1 MTDDESS
8 LPPVKSIARAADV
21 LRVLAKEAN
30 GGALTDIA
38 RQAGLGKATAH
49 RILSALI
56 DEGFAFQDRATRLY
70 QLGAGLGELSRI
82 ARRRDAG
89 ALALPILSKLAKET
103 EDTIYVHIQEGLRS
117 VCVGRE
123 QGAFPIRTLSLDVGQ
138 TRPLGVGS
146 GSIALLAFLPEP
158 EIEEIIEANRRWLA
172 EFPSFGPD
180 AIRSFVSQTKRQGYS
195 FIEGQMTPNISAI
208 GVPVMDAQE
217 RPVAALSVTAI
228 SDRVRG
234 QRALWLASLL
244 QQEAAY
250 LATLIQKSRG

>member
-1 MTDDESS
+1 MSDDESS

-21 LRVLAKEAN
+21 LRILAKEAK
-30 GGALTDIA
+30 GVALTDVA
-38 RQAGLGKATAH
+38 RRAGLGKATAH

-70 QLGAGLGELSRI
+70 QLGAALGELSRK
-82 ARRRDAG
+82 ACRRDVG
-89 ALALPILSKLAKET
+89 ALAQPILSQLAKET

-123 QGAFPIRTLSLDVGQ
+123 QGSFPIRTLSLDVGQ

-146 GSIALLAFLPEP
+146 GSIALLAFLPEQ
-158 EIEEIIEANRRWLA
+158 EIEAIIEANQRWYA

-180 AIRSFVSQTKRQGYS
+180 AIRSFVRQTRSQGYS

-208 GVPVMDAQE
+208 GVPVLDDQE
-217 RPVAALSVTAI
+217 RPIAALSVTAI

-244 QQEAAY
+244 RQEAAD
-250 LATLIQKSRG
+250 LASLIQKSRD

>member
-1 MTDDESS
+1 MNDDESS
-8 LPPVKSIARAADV
+8 LPPVKSIARAADI
-21 LRVLAKEAN
+21 LRILAKQAN
-30 GGALTDIA
+30 GVALTDIA
-38 RQAGLGKATAH
+38 RQAELGKATAH

-56 DEGFAFQDRATRLY
+56 EEGFAFQDRATRLY
-70 QLGAGLGELSRI
+70 QLGSALGELSRM
-82 ARRRDAG
+82 ARRRDVG
-89 ALALPILSKLAKET
+89 ALAQPILSRLAKET

-123 QGAFPIRTLSLDVGQ
+123 QGSFPIKTLSLDIGQ

-158 EIEEIIEANRRWLA
+158 EIEAIIEANRRWLA

-180 AIRSFVSQTKRQGYS
+180 AIRSFVGQTRRQGYS
-195 FIEGQMTPNISAI
+195 LIEGQMTPNINAI
-208 GVPVMDAQE
+208 GVPVMDDQE
-217 RPVAALSVTAI
+217 CPVAALSVTAI
-228 SDRVRG
+228 SDRIRG
-234 QRALWLASLL
+234 QRAFWLASLL

>member
-1 MTDDESS
+1 MSDDENS
-8 LPPVKSIARAADV
+8 LPPVKSIARAADI
-21 LRVLAKEAN
+21 LRILAKQAT
-30 GGALTDIA
+30 GLALTEIA

-70 QLGAGLGELSRI
+70 QLGAALGELSRK
-82 ARRRDAG
+82 ARRRDVG
-89 ALALPILSKLAKET
+89 ALAQPILSRLAKET

-123 QGAFPIRTLSLDVGQ
+123 QGLFPIKTLSLDVGQ

-158 EIEEIIEANRRWLA
+158 EIEAIIEANRRWLA

-180 AIRSFVSQTKRQGYS
+180 AVRSFVGQTRRQGYS
-195 FIEGQMTPNISAI
+195 LIEGHMTPNINAI
-208 GVPVMDAQE
+208 GVPVMDDQE
-217 RPVAALSVTAI
+217 HPVAALSVTAI
-228 SDRVRG
+228 ADRIRG
-234 QRALWLASLL
+234 QRAFWLASLL

-250 LATLIQKSRG
+250 LATLIRTSRG